1 MRTVWSEKYRMNGVD
16 YTEGS
21 HEASQGGTI
30 DFRIGK
36 PFFESIKKKQYG

>member
-1 MRTVWSEKYRMNGVD
+1 MNEVD

-21 HEASQGGTI
+21 HQASQGATI

-36 PFFESIKKKQYG
+36 PFFEYIKKKQQG